1 MQLIDT
7 VQRLGVGYLFEREVE
22 EALEDLFINV
32 DEDNNTVNLYH
43 TTLRFRLLRQQGLP
57 VSLDVFMKLKDSEG
71 RFKEWL
77 SSDEQGLLSLYEAAH
92 VALNGEDILDEIL
105 SFATRTLKRVL
116 VTHNKTTNHSI
127 SKKQIEFSLRFPI
140 WKCIPRLMTRNYI
153 DLYSEDPS
161 HDPKLLTFAKLDFNR
176 VQKFHQQEL
185 HEITKWWSI
194 VQVATNFPYARDRVV
209 ECYFGMTAIYF
220 EPKYRRARMIL
231 SKICLTMI
239 LVDDTYDNY
248 ATYEEL
254 QILTKAI
261 ERLEIEALETLPDTM
276 KDIYHIILNTYEEI
290 KMELGKIGCSFGAE
304 YAKAELKRM
313 CRSFLVEARWRTEG
327 YVPTV
332 EEYKTT
338 AYITSSS
345 LIVPTYAFL
354 GMGTEIVTR
363 DALKWLTNEPKMLR
377 AIGAITRLHNDIV
390 SYEMERKREHV
401 ASAVDCYMKEHV
413 KSQEEATE
421 IIWKEISEAWKDIT
435 KMHQKPT
442 PLPAALIERLL
453 NYARFYHVLYEHGD
467 AYTHPQL
474 MKAQVASLFV
484 NPVPL

>member
-1 MQLIDT
+1 
-7 VQRLGVGYLFEREVE
+7 
-22 EALEDLFINV
+22 
-32 DEDNNTVNLYH
+32 
-43 TTLRFRLLRQQGLP
+43 
-57 VSLDVFMKLKDSEG
+57 
-71 RFKEWL
+71 
-77 SSDEQGLLSLYEAAH
+77 
-92 VALNGEDILDEIL
+92 
-105 SFATRTLKRVL
+105 
-116 VTHNKTTNHSI
+116 
-127 SKKQIEFSLRFPI
+127 
-140 WKCIPRLMTRNYI
+140 
-153 DLYSEDPS
+153 
-161 HDPKLLTFAKLDFNR
+161 
-176 VQKFHQQEL
+176 
-185 HEITKWWSI
+185 
-194 VQVATNFPYARDRVV
+194 
-209 ECYFGMTAIYF
+209 
-220 EPKYRRARMIL
+220 
-231 SKICLTMI
+231 
-239 LVDDTYDNY
+239 
-248 ATYEEL
+248 
-254 QILTKAI
+254 
-261 ERLEIEALETLPDTM
+261 
-276 KDIYHIILNTYEEI
+276 
-290 KMELGKIGCSFGAE
+290 
-304 YAKAELKRM
+304 M